1 MTENELAE
9 RIVDASLTLLASGG
23 RDALST
29 RAVCAAAGIQAP
41 TLYRTF
47 GDKQGLLDAVAAR
60 GLERYLA
67 DKHGLARTDD
77 PVGDLR
83 AGWDLHV
90 AFGLE
95 NAAIYILIYGNPDP
109 DRVPR
114 AARQAR
120 AILEDLVHRIA
131 VAGRLAVPE
140 AHAVHLIEAAGR
152 GTTLMLLSSSPEDRD
167 PNLSTSVREAVV
179 GFICTERAALGSSS
193 LVSSAVAVLAQ
204 LDEARAL
211 TPGERGLLVEL
222 LERVAG

>member
-1 MTENELAE
+1 MTENELSE
-9 RIVDASLTLLASGG
+9 RIVDASLALLARGG

-29 RAVCAAAGIQAP
+29 RAVCAEAGIQAP
-41 TLYRTF
+41 TLYRIF

-67 DKHGLARTDD
+67 EKHGLARTDD

-90 AFGLE
+90 AFGLD
-95 NAAIYILIYGNPDP
+95 NAAIYIMIYGNPDP
-109 DRVPR
+109 DRMTP

-120 AILEDLVHRIA
+120 AILEGLVHRIA
-131 VAGRLAVPE
+131 LAGRLAVPE
-140 AHAVHLIEAAGR
+140 AHAVQVIEAAGR
-152 GTTLMLLSSSPEDRD
+152 GTILMHLSASPEDRD
-167 PNLSTSVREAVV
+167 PKLSTSVREAVIGV
-179 GFICTERAALGSSS
+179 ICAESPASESSS
-193 LVSSAVAVLAQ
+193 LARSAVALLAQ
-204 LDEARAL
+204 LDEAQEL